1 MKTAQQSDLEPFS
14 GNLSQSENISDIKL
28 PLILVKMK
36 NLYDFLKT
44 KAERPS
50 FYYDI
55 NKCNRVHVGLEFQV
69 WASFIENKI
78 LQKLG

>member
-1 MKTAQQSDLEPFS
+1 M
-14 GNLSQSENISDIKL
+14 
-28 PLILVKMK
+28 ILNEK

-69 WASFIENKI
+69 LASFIENKI

>member
-1 MKTAQQSDLEPFS
+1 MALFFGD
-14 GNLSQSENISDIKL
+14 LSQSENLSEIKL
-28 PLILVKMK
+28 LLILVNKK

-55 NKCNRVHVGLEFQV
+55 HKCNRVHVGLEFQV
-69 WASFIENKI
+69 WAC
-78 LQKLG
+78 KLKYVQIIITLGHHL

>member
-1 MKTAQQSDLEPFS
+1 MAPFF
-14 GNLSQSENISDIKL
+14 GNLSQSENLSKVQL
-28 PLILVKMK
+28 PLIHISEYKK
-36 NLYDFLKT
+36 SIRFLKT

-55 NKCNRVHVGLEFQV
+55 NKCNRVHVGMEFQV